1 MALNFLK
8 FAEEGQHFV
17 NELAVELGHPEE
29 TGRTGILLRA
39 VLHVLRERLTIAESF
54 NLISQ
59 LPMALKG
66 IYADNWI
73 FHEKPHKMKT
83 KEEFAEE
90 VEKYQAQYGEQ
101 AFNWNKSTEEI
112 ILIVLRALN
121 KYISRGEMEDIIA
134 QMPQDLKAF
143 FRESMNQ

>member
-8 FAEEGQHFV
+8 YAEEGQHFV
-17 NELAVELGHPEE
+17 NNLAADLGHPEE

-73 FHEKPHKMKT
+73 YHEKPHKMKT

-90 VEKYQAQYGEQ
+90 VEKHQAQYGEQ
-101 AFNWNKSTEEI
+101 AFSWNKPTEEI
-112 ILIVLRALN
+112 IQIVFRALN
-121 KYISRGEMEDIIA
+121 KYISQGEMEDIIA
-134 QMPQDLKAF
+134 QMPLELKSF